1 MPPPSV
7 VGPIDSIRLGFVGA
21 PIASCIS
28 INLMFITM
36 FLYSIF
42 RAPRDAWGGWTPEL
56 LSGFGLNIKLG
67 LAGIGMVGSE
77 WWSWEIVGLATSFLG
92 PTALAAQSVL
102 REWWGFMLLFLL
114 SIRMLTRSPPPRLSA
129 VTSASAF
136 YQFQYALSVA
146 AAVRIGSESRHPDL
160 LDTRE
165 KCESIIAD
173 RVPGFQTCSA
183 LKSRILPESPHA

>member
-1 MPPPSV
+1 MRASPVV

-42 RAPRDAWGGWTPEL
+42 CAPRDAWGGWTPADL

-102 REWWGFMLLFLL
+102 REWFMSLFLL
-114 SIRMLTRSPPPRLSA
+114 FVDDSVLTQVYATLQSRRLRLSISSNTRL
-129 VTSASAF
+129 VSPRQCASAVSS
-136 YQFQYALSVA
+136 LPHMEL
-146 AAVRIGSESRHPDL
+146 IGRYSNPNAPR
-160 LDTRE
+160 
-165 KCESIIAD
+165 C
-173 RVPGFQTCSA
+173 
-183 LKSRILPESPHA
+183 